1 MWLRQLRDVF
11 AGQDI
16 YIVGTGPTL
25 NVFPL
30 EMLQDKIC
38 LSLNDAYKA
47 HPAIAPM
54 ALMHHQLYAHTDK
67 DTNSDYHGNL
77 KNIKYPIV
85 KATDAS
91 GRKSSIGTIHFST
104 ISTGRTTS
112 TASGPRP
119 RMPIS

>member
-1 MWLRQLRDVF
+1 MRLRQLRDVF

-85 KATDAS
+85 KAT
-91 GRKSSIGTIHFST
+91 GRERAEVVDWDHPFFYYLDWSHDIDNIWSQTK
-104 ISTGRTTS
+104 
-112 TASGPRP
+112 
-119 RMPIS
+119 